1 MGVEMT
7 GGGTALP
14 VNYEY
19 SFIGIV
25 CAYGKEPG
33 TVIVRRPDKDDR
45 TTKELRV
52 LSRCTNKTKDWWMP
66 DIDEQVICFLMPNTN
81 GKGPGEGFV
90 ACAMY
95 SKEDPPVE
103 TSNNV
108 RSIHYKD
115 GSFIRIDM
123 DKGKIEIHASKE
135 LVLTAPKIRIEAE
148 EKLEFEAP
156 LIEMKGGKHIDLK
169 APRIDIN

>member
-1 MGVEMT
+1 MGLEMT
-7 GGGTALP
+7 GGGKALP

-45 TTKELRV
+45 TTKELRIA
-52 LSRCTNKTKDWWMP
+52 SRCTHLTKDWWMP
-66 DIDEQVICFLMPNTN
+66 DIDEQVICFLMPNTSS
-81 GKGPGEGFV
+81 KGPGEGFV
-90 ACAMY
+90 GFAMY

-103 TSNNV
+103 TDPNV

-123 DKGKIEIHASKE
+123 NIGKIEIHAAKE

-148 EKLEFEAP
+148 E
-156 LIEMKGGKHIDLK
+156 HIDIR
-169 APRIDIN
+169 APRIDLNE